1 MIKTFEGDEMQ
12 KVDSYEDLQTRPAE
26 TNSSLQAPKDDHL
39 NSESQQAYTIV
50 DSNRKRKIKR
60 KRPETVH
67 MLAGDI
73 LDKADVEHEQQEKE

>member
-1 MIKTFEGDEMQ
+1 MIKAEGEDLQ
-12 KVDSYEDLQTRPAE
+12 KVESYEDLHTRPVE
-26 TNSSLQAPKDDHL
+26 TNSSLQAPKDEHL
-39 NSESQQAYTIV
+39 NSDSQQAYTIV

-73 LDKADVEHEQQEKE
+73 LDKADVQHERQEKE